1 MLSFYD
7 ISVKYRKKYH
17 SIDIPLALFFHTLLL
32 LLNSGFRLVVS
43 QVLIFFFLIG
53 KSLR

>member
-32 LLNSGFRLVVS
+32 NSGFRLVVS
-43 QVLIFFFLIG
+43 QVLIFFFFLIG